1 VTLLNGCLEIE
12 ETPVTATVLRLE
24 GYKFTL
30 HLILITMSHPSLL
43 LALGFFSFLLSANHQ
58 WRIKEAPPAPSGSPP
73 PPGSPSSLFVDTSHD
88 EQFTRKL
95 FGDLNRNILG
105 PPGNGKII
113 IIDDSDNDD
122 EAQDEGTVGIEP
134 TAVLAS
140 AADAPT
146 GARVTDSDDQGSD
159 QEVDGGDNSER
170 SASEP

>member
-1 VTLLNGCLEIE
+1 MEDKRGTTGAI
-12 ETPVTATVLRLE
+12 R
-24 GYKFTL
+24 
-30 HLILITMSHPSLL
+30 I
-43 LALGFFSFLLSANHQ
+43 SAS
-58 WRIKEAPPAPSGSPP
+58 A
-73 PPGSPSSLFVDTSHD
+73 GSPSSLFVDTSHD

-159 QEVDGGDNSER
+159 QEVDGGDNSGR